1 MTNKN
6 IDVINSKIDALETAV
21 VSIVGKMPVKDIT
34 KDVIKSTIMMFAPA
48 FAELSAEHFEQ
59 IRKHIETRFSFTMG
73 IGEVLQEPFAP
84 WLPEAKSAIDWYYWD
99 KYKGHLIEKSFG
111 PQVVDKLADVTERIL
126 ELAENPKKD
135 GNWERKG
142 MVVGHVQSGKT
153 ANYVGLISKAA
164 DAGYKVFIV
173 IAGITNSL
181 RRQTQMRIEQGFTGY
196 DTSDMNHKTIGVG
209 IKDNNLAKRPITFT
223 TIHKDFNRATASQV
237 GANIQSFAA
246 PVVFVIK
253 KNSSTLKNLIDW
265 LQSSKQSKDEMS
277 KIDDVPMLLIDDE
290 ADNASINTKQN
301 PDEATQ
307 INKLIRQLL
316 NQFNKKCYIG
326 YTATPFANIFIDDA
340 PIDGI
345 GGDLFPRDFIYC
357 LDAPS
362 NYCGAGKVFCD
373 DGYDIVRPVGDH
385 QDAGGET
392 GLLPL
397 VHKKDLPVERLPD
410 SLIEA
415 VDLFFLVRAIRILRG
430 DENKH
435 NSMLVNVSRFNDVQ
449 ARIRDKISECLSEA
463 QNSIKYSYKMSGA
476 LENPIIARLKELF
489 DKEYPECGFAWPEVQ
504 DKLNDAVA
512 PIAVYTINQASQDAL
527 DYEKYPNGRNIIAVG
542 GLALSRGLTLEGLSV
557 SYLIRNTMMYDT
569 LMQMGRWFGYRD
581 GYEDLCRIYMPD
593 ESRAWYEFITEA
605 TDELISD
612 FKHMASLGATPK
624 NFGLRVRKSPYKL
637 LITAK
642 NKMWRGTTIKEKV
655 DLSGRYIETRR
666 VMIAPDELTANQSL
680 FYKTIEKLQSQ
691 KMLSAPNTENGNY
704 LWRDVPA
711 DAVLDFIRDY
721 KNHADSVD
729 TQMPSMHRFVLNMKD
744 KDDIGLWDVVLV
756 SIARPKPENQRFNLP
771 ISAPITI
778 SQPWRAAGNLTSDK
792 KGVEVSSRRRMASQ
806 GIEIIGLTSEQI
818 ARAEGQIKREEQSS
832 GKANK
837 DQMYR
842 LQRSKPLLILFL
854 ANLGDKDGN
863 VIYKQVP
870 VYGASFPF
878 INRDYEYE
886 GEEYVVN
893 PQWMRENFGLLENDD
908 EAEYEGD

>member
-1 MTNKN
+1 M
-6 IDVINSKIDALETAV
+6 DALETAA
-21 VSIVGKMPVKDIT
+21 VSIVSKMPAKDIT
-34 KDVIKSTIMMFAPA
+34 KDVIRSNINMFAPS
-48 FAELSAEHFEQ
+48 FTELSEEHFEQ
-59 IRKHIETRFSFTMG
+59 IRKRIETRFSFTMG
-73 IGEVLQEPFAP
+73 IGEVLQEPFVP

-99 KYKGHLIEKSFG
+99 KYKGHLIEKGLG

-126 ELAENPKKD
+126 ELTENPRKE

-142 MVVGHVQSGKT
+142 MVVGQVQSGKT

-181 RRQTQMRIEQGFTGY
+181 RKQTQMRIEQGFTGY
-196 DTSDMNHKTIGVG
+196 DTSDTNHRTIGVG
-209 IKDNNLAKRPITFT
+209 IKDNNPAKRPITFT
-223 TIHKDFNRATASQV
+223 TIHKDFNRAMASQV
-237 GANIQSFAA
+237 GANIQSFVA

-340 PIDGI
+340 PLDGI

-362 NYCGAGKVFCD
+362 NYCGAGKIFCD
-373 DGYDIVRPVGDH
+373 DGSYDIVRPVVDH
-385 QDAGGET
+385 QDTGGET
-392 GLLPL
+392 GLLPF
-397 VHKKDLPVERLPD
+397 VHRKDLPVERLPD

-415 VDLFFLVRAIRILRG
+415 VNLFFLVRAIRILRSE
-430 DENKH
+430 ENKH

-449 ARIRDKISECLSEA
+449 AKIRDKISEYLSEA
-463 QNSIKYSYKMSGA
+463 QNSIKYSYKMSNA
-476 LENPIIARLKELF
+476 LENSIIARLKELF
-489 DKEYPECGFAWPEVQ
+489 DREYSECGFAWSEVL

-512 PIAVYTINQASQDAL
+512 PIAVYTINQTSQDAL

-542 GLALSRGLTLEGLSV
+542 GLALSRGLTLEGLSI

-612 FKHMASLGATPK
+612 FKYMASLGATPK

-655 DLSGRYIETRR
+655 DLSGRYLETRR
-666 VMIAPDELTANQSL
+666 VMIAPDALAANQSL
-680 FYKTIEKLQSQ
+680 LYNTIEKLQSREL
-691 KMLSAPNTENGNY
+691 LSAPNTGNGNY
-704 LWRDVPA
+704 LWQDVPA
-711 DAVLDFIRDY
+711 DIVLDFIRDY
-721 KNHADSVD
+721 KNHDDSVD
-729 TQMPSMHRFVLNMKD
+729 TQMPSMLRFVLNMKD
-744 KDDIGLWDVVLV
+744 RDNIELWDVALV
-756 SIARPKPENQRFNLP
+756 SIDRPKPENQSFEVP
-771 ISAPITI
+771 ISTTITI
-778 SQPWRAAGNLTSDK
+778 SQPWRVAGNPTSDK
-792 KGVEVSSRRRMASQ
+792 KGIEVSSRRRMASQ
-806 GIEIIGLTSEQI
+806 GIEIIGLTPEQI
-818 ARAEGQIKREEQSS
+818 AKAENQIKLEEQSS

-854 ANLGDKDGN
+854 ANLGDKNGN
-863 VIYKQVP
+863 LLFKQVP
-870 VYGASFPF
+870 VYGVSFPF
-878 INRDYEYE
+878 ISRNYEYE

-893 PQWMRENFGLLENDD
+893 PQWMRENFGQLENDD